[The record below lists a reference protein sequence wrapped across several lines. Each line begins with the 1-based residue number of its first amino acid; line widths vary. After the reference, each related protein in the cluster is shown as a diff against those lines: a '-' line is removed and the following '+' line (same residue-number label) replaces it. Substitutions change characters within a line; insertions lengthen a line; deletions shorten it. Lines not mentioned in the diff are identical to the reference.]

1 MAKKKIQTK
10 QFKIEVNV
18 TMTGSHISLTTDVTP
33 LICDVS
39 TIDVVGALEVAKVS
53 HIIQSEQTHEP
64 QH

>member
-33 LICDVS
+33 LICDAS
-39 TIDVVGALEVAKVS
+39 TL
-53 HIIQSEQTHEP
+53 
-64 QH
+64 